1 MKKMIYRALSLLLV
15 ILLHACEYKD
25 IYDAG
30 SEYPVDKVYIAGTY
44 ESIIYKVDQIVET
57 ENAPFRYKIDVEN
70 NKVLIPLGIY
80 RSSVWSNNDVSVELG
95 IDNDTIPALIDS
107 EELVGEDG
115 TIPEILPADKYR
127 LDTEIHIAKGE
138 DLGQLNLTVDIPFL
152 LDNLDKR

>member
-1 MKKMIYRALSLLLV
+1 M
-15 ILLHACEYKD
+15 
-25 IYDAG
+25 
-30 SEYPVDKVYIAGTY
+30 
-44 ESIIYKVDQIVET
+44 
-57 ENAPFRYKIDVEN
+57 
-70 NKVLIPLGIY
+70 
-80 RSSVWSNNDVSVELG
+80 SVELG

-152 LDNLDKR
+152 LDNLDKRYVLGIRILNSNPGKHMLLRLFLVNR

>member
-1 MKKMIYRALSLLLV
+1 MVNFLTNKNIKYMKKMIYRALSLLLV

-107 EELVGEDG
+107 E
-115 TIPEILPADKYR
+115 
-127 LDTEIHIAKGE
+127 
-138 DLGQLNLTVDIPFL
+138 
-152 LDNLDKR
+152 